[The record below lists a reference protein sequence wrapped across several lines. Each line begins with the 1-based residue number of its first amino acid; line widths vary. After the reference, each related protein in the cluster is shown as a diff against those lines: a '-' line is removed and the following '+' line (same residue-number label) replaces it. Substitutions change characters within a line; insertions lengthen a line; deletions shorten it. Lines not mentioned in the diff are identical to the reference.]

1 MSQDRCLK
9 HVLLSHHSSAPHP
22 VTEGFWGSRDVTAES
37 TDRIAY
43 KSLKMLIK
51 CWNRSHAFW
60 SVRASRSILLSQQK
74 GDSKADERMVLAEG
88 FGKDLGCAGAG
99 SNDSVLQ

>member
-1 MSQDRCLK
+1 MFFSHIIQVP
-9 HVLLSHHSSAPHP
+9 HTLLQR
-22 VTEGFWGSRDVTAES
+22 GWGSRDVTAES